1 VRFLPYGDTG
11 LLVDTDGDVDLVSLR
26 AAIIGSPGVVDSV
39 PAARTLLVEFDPAR
53 TTSDRLERDLATAY
67 VQVAQDR
74 PGELIRI
81 GVTYDGAD
89 LGDVADAAGLT
100 VAQVIERHVAP
111 TYTVAFCGFA
121 PGFAYLTGLDPKLHA
136 PRLERPRTSVP
147 AGSVGVAG
155 EFTGIYPRSSPGGW
169 RLLGRTDAALWDV
182 ERDPPALLQP
192 GAAVR
197 FEPS

>member
-26 AAIIGSPGVVDSV
+26 AAIIGSPGVVDAV

-136 PRLERPRTSVP
+136 PRLVQPRTSVP